1 MIAAFFAADASGQA
15 KGELDRTVLPI
26 AEPKRPTYKELDAR
40 KAKPPAR
47 FEVKAP
53 KGAPNVVIVLIDD
66 IGFGGPSTFGG
77 PIRTPTMDQ
86 LAQSGLRF
94 NNFHTTALCS
104 PTRVALKSG
113 RNHHTANAGSI
124 METATAF
131 PGNTGQI
138 PNSVAPLA
146 EMLRL
151 NGYSTGAFGK
161 WHETAAWE
169 TSVSGPFDRW
179 PTHQGFDK
187 FYGFIGG
194 ETDQWYPLIYD
205 GVIKVDP
212 PKMKDYHFSVDMT
225 NQAINWVK
233 AQQSM
238 TPDKPFFVYYATG
251 AVHAPHHVP
260 KEWAD
265 KYKGQF
271 DKGWDQIR
279 NETLERQKKLGVIP
293 ANTRLGDRP
302 KDIVA
307 WDSLPAD
314 QRRLFARQAEVFAG
328 FLEHTDNE
336 VGRLKKALEDIDELD
351 NTLFIYISGDNGT
364 SAEGG
369 FVGMYNEMTY
379 FNGVVEKVED
389 LIPLIDKWGGPE
401 TFPHM
406 SAGWAVAFD
415 TPFTWTK
422 QVASDFGGTR
432 NGTVIH
438 WPKSIKEKGGLRGQF
453 SHVIDIAPTIL
464 EAARLPQPKSVNG
477 VVQTPIEGTSLVY
490 AFNNAKAPERHKTQY
505 FEMFGNRGPARRRP
519 RGAADARLLHEPGRR
534 QVGLRRLHDALLD
547 ELRPGG
553 RLPRARPRGVGF
565 SIFGAADFLDIHA
578 YPDAAPWDAS
588 AGLGDDRRAQP
599 VQAALRGSAS
609 SARSRASTAA
619 TSSGPP
625 TACATPRAPRASWAP
640 RAGCSGP
647 GTRTRTSPASRCS
660 STSTRCGARSTV
672 SSRRSCAPIPA
683 VRGSRRRS
691 RRSSARRARGRPRR
705 GGGRRGRVAV
715 VDRRHGDR
723 RQDRAALLGD
733 PQPLPARTG
742 RRRRAESASNCA
754 ARPGSSVPL
763 IASSGISRTPR
774 GPCGASA
781 AGRRRREPGAHGAA
795 RRSRVRATRRRARAA
810 RSNARWA
817 SIWVEPVGAWGVL
830 GSGGGGGAEDE
841 LGGEEDGVVA
851 RRRRAGVGP
860 PRRPSRRA
868 AGGRS

>member
-1 MIAAFFAADASGQA
+1 MKLSRKQDLIGAALAGALALTSAYAQQKPAAAG
-15 KGELDRTVLPI
+15 GIDRTHLPV
-26 AEPKRPTYKELDAR
+26 AEPKPRTYTELDAR
-40 KAKPPAR
+40 KAKAPAR

-77 PIRTPTMDQ
+77 PIRTPTFDQ
-86 LAQSGLRF
+86 LAKSGLRF

-104 PTRVALKSG
+104 PTRLALKSG
-113 RNHHTANAGSI
+113 RNHHTNNGGSI

-179 PTHQGFDK
+179 PTKQGFDK

-279 NETLERQKKLGVIP
+279 VETLERQKKMGVVPPNTQLGE
-293 ANTRLGDRP
+293 RP
-302 KDIVA
+302 KDLKA
-307 WDSLPAD
+307 WDALPAD

-336 VGRLKKALEDIDELD
+336 VGRFRKALEDIGELD
-351 NTLFIYISGDNGT
+351 NTLFIYIAGDNGT

-379 FNGVVEKVED
+379 FNGVAEKVED
-389 LIPLIDKWGGPE
+389 LIPLIDKWGGPD

-406 SAGWAVAFD
+406 AAGWAVAFD
-415 TPFTWTK
+415 TPFSWTK

-432 NGTVIH
+432 NGMVIH
-438 WPKSIKEKGGLRGQF
+438 WPKGIKEKGGLRSQF

-464 EAARLPQPKSVNG
+464 EAAGLPQPKSVNG
-477 VVQTPIEGTSLVY
+477 TVQTPIEGTSLRY

-505 FEMFGNRGPARRRP
+505 FEMFGNRAIYHEGWFARTIHRAPWQVTNLPPLTSDVWDLYDVRKDFSLTNNLAKTQPAKLKEMQALFMKEAQKYNVLPIDDRTIERTNATLAGRPDFMGDRTSLTLYEGMQGMLENSFMNIKNRSSKISADLDIPSGGANGAILSQGGKFGGWSLYMKDGKPSYVYNFLGLARYTVEAPEALPAGPAK
-519 RGAADARLLHEPGRR
+519 
-534 QVGLRRLHDALLD
+534 VVLD
-547 ELRPGG
+547 FAYDGG
-553 RLPRARPRGVGF
+553 
-565 SIFGAADFLDIHA
+565 
-578 YPDAAPWDAS
+578 
-588 AGLGDDRRAQP
+588 GLGK
-599 VQAALRGSAS
+599 GGK
-609 SARSRASTAA
+609 A
-619 TSSGPP
+619 TLSVNGKQV
-625 TACATPRAPRASWAP
+625 AE
-640 RAGCSGP
+640 
-647 GTRTRTSPASRCS
+647 
-660 STSTRCGARSTV
+660 
-672 SSRRSCAPIPA
+672 
-683 VRGSRRRS
+683 
-691 RRSSARRARGRPRR
+691 
-705 GGGRRGRVAV
+705 GRVEKT
-715 VDRRHGDR
+715 
-723 RQDRAALLGD
+723 
-733 PQPLPARTG
+733 QPNIFSADETADVGIDNQTPVAQGIGIGPETRFTG
-742 RRRRAESASNCA
+742 T
-754 ARPGSSVPL
+754 
-763 IASSGISRTPR
+763 IQKI
-774 GPCGASA
+774 
-781 AGRRRREPGAHGAA
+781 
-795 RRSRVRATRRRARAA
+795 
-810 RSNARWA
+810 
-817 SIWVEPVGAWGVL
+817 VL
-830 GSGGGGGAEDE
+830 EVS
-841 LGGEEDGVVA
+841 
-851 RRRRAGVGP
+851 P
-860 PRRPSRRA
+860 MKK
-868 AGGRS
+868 